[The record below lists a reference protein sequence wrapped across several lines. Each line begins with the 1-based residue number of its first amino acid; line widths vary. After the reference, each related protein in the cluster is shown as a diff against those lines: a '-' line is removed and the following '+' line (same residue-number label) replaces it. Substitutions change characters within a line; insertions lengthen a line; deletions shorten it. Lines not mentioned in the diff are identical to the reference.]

1 MPLGGAGIESFS
13 FSFVRGLLAGRT
25 GTRAPHSA
33 FRVHIPN
40 VAESRSDFGS
50 QKAKGS

>member
-1 MPLGGAGIESFS
+1 MPIGGEGIESFSFSYS
-13 FSFVRGLLAGRT
+13 FSFVRGLLDGRT

-40 VAESRSDFGS
+40 VAESRSDFG
-50 QKAKGS
+50 